1 MKKYKVTGVSRIY
14 YEAEIEANTKEEAI
28 EISKKG
34 NVDFHIKNTN
44 PIDIL
49 ENTVKEIK
57 KK

>member
-49 ENTVKEIK
+49 ENKS
-57 KK
+57 